1 MRWFNKLGL
10 VSTLTLSVASA
21 QTLGPPGGGGGSGAT
36 PGGTSGQIQT
46 NNGAGGFGALA
57 VPLPAASGGTGE
69 AGTVT
74 GALKGNG
81 TSAVT
86 QAACAD
92 LSNAATSCA
101 TDATNA
107 TNISTG
113 TLAAARGGAGTVN
126 GVLSGNGSGVVSQGA
141 TTGLSDTTPDT
152 AWTPTDN
159 SGASLTLTGSA
170 RYTKIGKMVTAIF
183 RMSYPTTASANQI
196 SIAGLPVAASANYP
210 GGNTIAGSCYI
221 IGGAT
226 NVLLAPI
233 ILASGTTLSFIN
245 NIAVVPTNVTLST
258 LTLTCALTYISV

>member
-1 MRWFNKLGL
+1 MRWFSKLGL
-10 VSTLTLSVASA
+10 VSALTLSVASA
-21 QTLGPPGGGGGSGAT
+21 QTLGPPGGGSSSGAT

-92 LSNAATSCA
+92 LSNAVASCA

-152 AWTPTDN
+152 AWTPADA
-159 SGASLTLTGSA
+159 SGASLSLTVAAA
-170 RYTKIGKMVTAIF
+170 RYTKIGKMVIAAF
-183 RMSYPTTASANQI
+183 RVTYPTTVSATAAVI
-196 SIAGLPVAASANYP
+196 SGVPVATSPNYP
-210 GGNTIAGSCYI
+210 TSEAVGSCFS
-221 IGGAT
+221 GAASNAIVIPT
-226 NVLLAPI
+226 MN
-233 ILASGTTLSFIN
+233 ASGTSITFTNSVGGLSIN
-245 NIAVVPTNVTLST
+245 SFFSAVTLSCT
-258 LTLTCALTYISV
+258 LTYVSS